1 MTVRIATDFK
11 LPKISYSTPTICR
24 FTMTAPHHQYF
35 DFLIAKSSHT
45 LLQRLDPASEKF
57 LELLALENFKGSNLT
72 MMRALGFAKKLALSP
87 STLAKRIRLL
97 QQLNLIEIHVDD
109 ADRRIKTLFPTKKTS
124 NYFSLLSE
132 QIVKANLGN
141 SKFSYR

>member
-1 MTVRIATDFK
+1 MGMTVRIATDFM
-11 LPKISYSTPTICR
+11 LPKISYSKPITCR

-35 DFLIAKSSHT
+35 DFLIAKSSQT

-57 LELLALENFKGSNLT
+57 LELIALENFKGSNLT
-72 MMRALGFAKKLALSP
+72 MMRALGFAKNLALSP

-97 QQLNLIEIHVDD
+97 QQMNLIEIHVDD
-109 ADRRIKTLFPTKKTS
+109 ADRRIKTLYPTKKTS
-124 NYFSLLSE
+124 SYFSLLSE

-141 SKFSYR
+141 SKFS

>member
-1 MTVRIATDFK
+1 MTT
-11 LPKISYSTPTICR
+11 
-24 FTMTAPHHQYF
+24 PHHQYF

-72 MMRALGFAKKLALSP
+72 MMRALGFAKNLALSP

-141 SKFSYR
+141 SKFTYR

>member
-1 MTVRIATDFK
+1 M
-11 LPKISYSTPTICR
+11 
-24 FTMTAPHHQYF
+24 
-35 DFLIAKSSHT
+35 
-45 LLQRLDPASEKF
+45 LQRLDPASEKF

-72 MMRALGFAKKLALSP
+72 MMRALGFAKHLALSP

-141 SKFSYR
+141 SKFTYR